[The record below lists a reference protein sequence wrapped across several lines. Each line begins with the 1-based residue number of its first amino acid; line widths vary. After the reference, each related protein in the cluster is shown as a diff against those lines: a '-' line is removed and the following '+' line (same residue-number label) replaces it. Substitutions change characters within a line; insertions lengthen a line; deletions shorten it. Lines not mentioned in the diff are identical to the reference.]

1 MMKRF
6 AISFLF
12 VSFSILLVSS
22 CSWLM
27 EPQERERVPQP
38 PPGPEKSAL
47 PHNKTQRFEA
57 EATASAR
64 WPRRDVNGIRMTLN
78 GDSVLYSIR
87 QTGYNRLRFPS
98 GEMAELV

>member
-57 EATASAR
+57 EATLGR
-64 WPRRDVNGIRMTLN
+64 WPRRDVNGIRMTLD

>member
-47 PHNKTQRFEA
+47 PHNK
-57 EATASAR
+57 
-64 WPRRDVNGIRMTLN
+64 IRMTLD

>member
-47 PHNKTQRFEA
+47 PLIRPKDLRRKQR
-57 EATASAR
+57 SGR
-64 WPRRDVNGIRMTLN
+64 WRRRDVNGIRMTLD

>member
-57 EATASAR
+57 EATLGPFGVAETLTAS
-64 WPRRDVNGIRMTLN
+64 
-78 GDSVLYSIR
+78 
-87 QTGYNRLRFPS
+87 
-98 GEMAELV
+98 E

>member
-1 MMKRF
+1 
-6 AISFLF
+6 
-12 VSFSILLVSS
+12 
-22 CSWLM
+22 M

-38 PPGPEKSAL
+38 PPGPERVRFLIIRPKDL
-47 PHNKTQRFEA
+47 RRKQR
-57 EATASAR
+57 SAR
-64 WPRRDVNGIRMTLN
+64 WPRRDVNGIRMTLD

>member
-47 PHNKTQRFEA
+47 P
-57 EATASAR
+57 
-64 WPRRDVNGIRMTLN
+64 RRDVNGIRMTLD

>member
-6 AISFLF
+6 TASLLLTSISL
-12 VSFSILLVSS
+12 LLVSS

-27 EPQERERVPQP
+27 EPKERERVPQP

-57 EATASAR
+57 EATLGPLAS
-64 WPRRDVNGIRMTLN
+64 PRR
-78 GDSVLYSIR
+78 
-87 QTGYNRLRFPS
+87 
-98 GEMAELV
+98 

>member
-47 PHNKTQRFEA
+47 PHKDLRRKQR
-57 EATASAR
+57 SAR
-64 WPRRDVNGIRMTLN
+64 WPRRDVNGIRMTLD

>member
-1 MMKRF
+1 MKRF

-57 EATASAR
+57 EATGSAR

>member
-1 MMKRF
+1 MKRF

-47 PHNKTQRFEA
+47 PHNKTQRFGA
-57 EATASAR
+57 EATLGPLAL
-64 WPRRDVNGIRMTLN
+64 PRRERHPND
-78 GDSVLYSIR
+78 
-87 QTGYNRLRFPS
+87 
-98 GEMAELV
+98 AER